1 MNTSLK
7 LALLLATAGV
17 CSLACALESPLPTAS
32 WVPKQ
37 TRSQAQSAEYLT
49 ALPTARTFL
58 DSLKAD
64 DCRTWRQKL
73 EAAVGS
79 APENPLLAA
88 RLLKAS
94 LIELGFEPENIIS
107 SDNVRKSDPVIRRS
121 VCVRHGIPSPQ
132 ASDPLLVFSTLQT
145 GQAANTAA
153 IFALAR
159 NLQRFRLDTVRPVW
173 FCAGSNESGLAELL
187 SATQPAGR
195 THHRFSALLRIEGN
209 SPQVFGNFMGE
220 RVFDIQLSSRG
231 LTWDTTD
238 SQANAGATLHA
249 VRDALFALS
258 QDVHSP
264 KTAPYTQITISEVS
278 CSRTLL
284 AHVKPHCLLSVRVKS
299 RDEAAMD
306 LTSERIF
313 ERASQVLS
321 ERNQQNSA
329 SFQLRR
335 RPVGKTAPGVASS
348 SLGTVL
354 SAWRTAHGKHL
365 PEDAFLSTAFISSDA
380 LSACVREIPSL
391 VMSTIEPYAR
401 DRQRQRNLFEV
412 LARTILV
419 LCGAKID
426 AALVPPAD
434 GVNLDFSSDGDKFE
448 PEPIGMPQM
457 QFDPQIAPR
466 QTEGQLE

>member
-7 LALLLATAGV
+7 LALLLATTGV

-132 ASDPLLVFSTLQT
+132 ASDPLLVFSTLKT

-159 NLQRFRLDTVRPVW
+159 NL
-173 FCAGSNESGLAELL
+173 
-187 SATQPAGR
+187 
-195 THHRFSALLRIEGN
+195 H
-209 SPQVFGNFMGE
+209 
-220 RVFDIQLSSRG
+220 
-231 LTWDTTD
+231 
-238 SQANAGATLHA
+238 
-249 VRDALFALS
+249 
-258 QDVHSP
+258 
-264 KTAPYTQITISEVS
+264 
-278 CSRTLL
+278 SRTEK
-284 AHVKPHCLLSVRVKS
+284 HNERHER
-299 RDEAAMD
+299 RDDKWM
-306 LTSERIF
+306 
-313 ERASQVLS
+313 
-321 ERNQQNSA
+321 
-329 SFQLRR
+329 
-335 RPVGKTAPGVASS
+335 PG
-348 SLGTVL
+348 
-354 SAWRTAHGKHL
+354 
-365 PEDAFLSTAFISSDA
+365 
-380 LSACVREIPSL
+380 
-391 VMSTIEPYAR
+391 
-401 DRQRQRNLFEV
+401 
-412 LARTILV
+412 
-419 LCGAKID
+419 
-426 AALVPPAD
+426 
-434 GVNLDFSSDGDKFE
+434 
-448 PEPIGMPQM
+448 
-457 QFDPQIAPR
+457 
-466 QTEGQLE
+466 